1 MRITRFATSSFRRR
15 GDRGWR
21 PGFLG
26 RHLAVRKGYHSHL
39 AIVSKGIETRARRK
53 ISSDVLKNK
62 TPYRN
67 VGCFFVGV
75 VAKTPPLVGEVG
87 REFLVVCM
95 SVRITGNPS
104 LTLPLSAK
112 GRIHSLEE
120 KGEGIIYCFCLC
132 PTWMDW

>member
-1 MRITRFATSSFRRR
+1 VRGEWSSDHTDALRLE
-15 GDRGWR
+15 D
-21 PGFLG
+21 
-26 RHLAVRKGYHSHL
+26 HSHL
-39 AIVSKGIETRARRK
+39 AVVSIQILSRLKLEQGEIPT
-53 ISSDVLKNK
+53 SDILKNK
-62 TPYRN
+62 TPYRH

-75 VAKTPPLVGEVG
+75 VAKTPPPVGEVG
-87 REFLVVCM
+87 RGFLVVCM

-120 KGEGIIYCFCLC
+120 KGGWKFMYCFCLC